1 MKYRRNAPLTDSQ
14 AAALRG
20 ILASH
25 AGGSATNPR
34 RRFGRKRR
42 ISASLRRVLLK
53 NLRKARRV
61 RMAKLRRR
69 SRR

>member
-1 MKYRRNAPLTDSQ
+1 MKKYRRNAPLTDAQ

-25 AGGSATNPR
+25 AGGTATNPR
-34 RRFGRKRR
+34 RHKKRR
-42 ISASLRRVLLK
+42 ISAAHRRVLLK
-53 NLRKARRV
+53 NLRKARKV